1 MTSLGQ
7 VKRYGRKAWQRNY
20 NHQISSTMWLC
31 FTNQRPRI
39 CQQFI
44 SIKIHYSTSKTSCEA
59 ERMQLQSFITK
70 QKLKFK
76 RKRSQ
81 KLKGKNGWIK
91 KLYVHCRDTDMKKPA
106 WQPFC
111 WSQVLSFNNQQ
122 NSLYKS
128 HSIPSCPSLES
139 WCYERNWLKC
149 LNWSGT
155 FWPISVFFLYLDRVL
170 TMVLSDNNF
179 WSILKK
185 MFGKLPKQRTMICYW

>member
-1 MTSLGQ
+1 
-7 VKRYGRKAWQRNY
+7 
-20 NHQISSTMWLC
+20 
-31 FTNQRPRI
+31 
-39 CQQFI
+39 
-44 SIKIHYSTSKTSCEA
+44 
-59 ERMQLQSFITK
+59 MQLQSFITK

-122 NSLYKS
+122 NLLYKS
-128 HSIPSCPSLES
+128 YSIPSCPSLES

-155 FWPISVFFLYLDRVL
+155 FWPISVFFCIWTVYWQWSYLITTFDQFSKKCLVNCQNKGQWFAIDRFKSTKTYFKEWILGNFYSFPYRYHDHDRLLYLA
-170 TMVLSDNNF
+170 TQF
-179 WSILKK
+179 YI
-185 MFGKLPKQRTMICYW
+185 

>member
-1 MTSLGQ
+1 
-7 VKRYGRKAWQRNY
+7 
-20 NHQISSTMWLC
+20 
-31 FTNQRPRI
+31 
-39 CQQFI
+39 
-44 SIKIHYSTSKTSCEA
+44 
-59 ERMQLQSFITK
+59 MQLQSFITK

-128 HSIPSCPSLES
+128 LDSFMSMAWILMLWKKLTKMLELIGNILTNFS
-139 WCYERNWLKC
+139 
-149 LNWSGT
+149 
-155 FWPISVFFLYLDRVL
+155 FFLYLDRVL

-185 MFGKLPKQRTMICYW
+185 LFGKLPKQRTMICYW

>member
-1 MTSLGQ
+1 
-7 VKRYGRKAWQRNY
+7 
-20 NHQISSTMWLC
+20 
-31 FTNQRPRI
+31 
-39 CQQFI
+39 
-44 SIKIHYSTSKTSCEA
+44 
-59 ERMQLQSFITK
+59 MQLQSFITK

-128 HSIPSCPSLES
+128 LDSFMSMAWILMLWKKLTKMLELIGNILTNFS
-139 WCYERNWLKC
+139 FFCIWTVYWQWSYLITTFDQFSKKC
-149 LNWSGT
+149 LVNCQNKGQWFAIDRFKSTKTYFKEWILGN
-155 FWPISVFFLYLDRVL
+155 FYSFPYRYHDHDRLLYLA
-170 TMVLSDNNF
+170 TQF
-179 WSILKK
+179 YI
-185 MFGKLPKQRTMICYW
+185 